1 MLHIYSG
8 NGKGKTTAGFGLV
21 LRQTGYERRVAVAQF
36 LKDGTSGELRA
47 LQALS
52 CVKVR
57 ATRMP
62 HGFYFQMQEQ
72 EQLETRQGIQELFA
86 WVKDRAKE
94 CTCIFLDEVLDA
106 VQLGLLKEGELL
118 HFLQEHRDL
127 EIILTGRNPSQE
139 LLDICDYHTEM
150 VEHRHPYQ
158 KGIAARKG
166 VEY

>member
-21 LRQTGYERRVAVAQF
+21 LRQTGYERRV
-36 LKDGTSGELRA
+36 
-47 LQALS
+47 
-52 CVKVR
+52 
-57 ATRMP
+57 
-62 HGFYFQMQEQ
+62 GFYFQMQEQ

-106 VQLGLLKEGELL
+106 VQLGLLKEEELL

>member
-21 LRQTGYERRVAVAQF
+21 LRQAGYERRVAVAQF

-62 HGFYFQMQEQ
+62 HGLFSNAGAGAAGNQTGDTGAVRMGKG
-72 EQLETRQGIQELFA
+72 QG
-86 WVKDRAKE
+86 
-94 CTCIFLDEVLDA
+94 
-106 VQLGLLKEGELL
+106 
-118 HFLQEHRDL
+118 
-127 EIILTGRNPSQE
+127 
-139 LLDICDYHTEM
+139 
-150 VEHRHPYQ
+150 
-158 KGIAARKG
+158 KGMHMHLS
-166 VEY
+166 

>member
-21 LRQTGYERRVAVAQF
+21 LRQAGYERRVAVAQF

-52 CVKVR
+52 CVK
-57 ATRMP
+57 
-62 HGFYFQMQEQ
+62 
-72 EQLETRQGIQELFA
+72 
-86 WVKDRAKE
+86 
-94 CTCIFLDEVLDA
+94 
-106 VQLGLLKEGELL
+106 
-118 HFLQEHRDL
+118 EHWDL

>member
-21 LRQTGYERRVAVAQF
+21 LRQAGYERRVAVAQF

-62 HGFYFQMQEQ
+62 HGFIFKC
-72 EQLETRQGIQELFA
+72 RSRSS
-86 WVKDRAKE
+86 WKPDRGYRS
-94 CTCIFLDEVLDA
+94 CSH
-106 VQLGLLKEGELL
+106 G
-118 HFLQEHRDL
+118 
-127 EIILTGRNPSQE
+127 
-139 LLDICDYHTEM
+139 
-150 VEHRHPYQ
+150 
-158 KGIAARKG
+158 
-166 VEY
+166 